1 MLERVFWGTI
11 CIKFYFMKLE
21 AHVNVIRYG
30 DLEDYLKELINQN
43 PPPSSMGPLEDMVF
57 DSVTLTVH
65 YSEENVQQYLNLYL
79 KEKK

>member
-1 MLERVFWGTI
+1 
-11 CIKFYFMKLE
+11 MKLE

-43 PPPSSMGPLEDMVF
+43 PPPSNMGPLEDMVF
-57 DSVTLTVH
+57 DSVTLKVH

>member
-1 MLERVFWGTI
+1 
-11 CIKFYFMKLE
+11 MKLE

-43 PPPSSMGPLEDMVF
+43 PPPSHMGPLEDMVF
-57 DSVTLTVH
+57 DFVTLTVH

>member
-1 MLERVFWGTI
+1 
-11 CIKFYFMKLE
+11 MKLE

-30 DLEDYLKELINQN
+30 DLEDYLKELINRN

-65 YSEENVQQYLNLYL
+65 YSDEKVQQYLNLYL